1 MVKIKVITGSN
12 RPGRF
17 NIQPATWIADLAKQR
32 NDVEVELVDLA
43 ELNLPFMDEP
53 LPPSMANGQYQNEH
67 TKKWASIVAD
77 ADGFVFV
84 TPEYNHSYSAIL
96 KNAIDYLFFEWH
108 YKPVS
113 FISYGSVA
121 GGARSVEHLRAI
133 AAEVKMYDIR
143 EQVLIPNLWGGLNEQ
158 GEYQFTDQQV
168 EDANAVL
175 DQLVFWAA
183 KMKDAR
189 AELEQ

>member
-1 MVKIKVITGSN
+1 MVKIKVITGSS

-17 NIQPATWIADLAKQR
+17 NIQPARWIADLAEQR
-32 NDVEVELVDLA
+32 DEVEVELVDLA

-53 LPPSMANGQYQNEH
+53 MPPSMANGLYQHEH
-67 TKKWASIVAD
+67 TIKWAKTIAD
-77 ADGFVFV
+77 ADGFIFV

-108 YKPVS
+108 YKPAS
-113 FISYGSVA
+113 FVSYGSVA
-121 GGARSVEHLRAI
+121 GGARSVEHLRGI
-133 AAEVKMYDIR
+133 AAEIKLYDIR
-143 EQVLIPNLWGGLNEQ
+143 EQVLIPNLWGGLNDN
-158 GEYQFTDQQV
+158 GEYQFTDKQA
-168 EDANAVL
+168 EDANALL

-189 AELEQ
+189 AELQQ